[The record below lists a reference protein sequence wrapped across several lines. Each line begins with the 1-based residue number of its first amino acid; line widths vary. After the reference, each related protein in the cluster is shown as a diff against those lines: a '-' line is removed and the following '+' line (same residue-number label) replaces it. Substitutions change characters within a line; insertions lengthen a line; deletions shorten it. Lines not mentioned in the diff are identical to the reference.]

1 MLSLSLCFGL
11 TACGADNTESQ
22 DAEQTT
28 EEAAAEQ
35 EEVEETLDPEDAAEM
50 IPVLAYHK
58 IKPYDKN
65 DEATTLEMFDTT
77 FKEQMDYLKKKGF
90 TTLTLD
96 EFYQW
101 YTGEIEVPKK
111 SVVITLDDGYYGT
124 YYYAYPIIK
133 ENGQAATVFTIGH
146 LINEKTDELDPDATQ
161 DHYVGYDV
169 IEEARSEYPKYTY
182 ESHTFNMHKKI
193 DGKHPVDV
201 FSKDEMV
208 EDIKSN
214 EKYGF
219 TYLAYPWGD
228 YNKKM
233 KAALEENGY
242 KMAFAY
248 RPFVYATRN
257 DDKYAINR
265 IRISGKCSMRDFKK
279 IVNLKSKD
287 HMPGQ
292 DDD

>member
-1 MLSLSLCFGL
+1 MLSLSLCLGL
-11 TACGADNTESQ
+11 AACGADKAGSGDPE
-22 DAEQTT
+22 AGQTA

-35 EEVEETLDPEDAAEM
+35 TEQEEETLAPEDAAEM
-50 IPVLAYHK
+50 IPILTYHK

-65 DEATTLEMFDTT
+65 DYATTLEMFDTT
-77 FKEQMDYLKKKGF
+77 FKEQMDYLKDHDF

-96 EFYQW
+96 EFYKW

-146 LINEKTDELDPDATQ
+146 RIDEKTDAWDPAATE

-169 IEEARSEYPKYTY
+169 IEEARNEYPRYTY

-193 DGKHPVDV
+193 DGEHPVDV
-201 FSKDEMV
+201 FTKEEMV

-228 YNKKM
+228 YNDDL

-242 KMAFAY
+242 KMAFGYY
-248 RPFVYATRN
+248 RRCFNEY
-257 DDKYAINR
+257 
-265 IRISGKCSMRDFKK
+265 
-279 IVNLKSKD
+279 L
-287 HMPGQ
+287 
-292 DDD
+292 